1 MRRTLVIIVLACA
14 VAGLWWKRDDARRLA
29 VEKLPFT
36 AAYLEPERT
45 SVAAA
50 PVRRVA
56 AVPVSVAPVEVKRLP
71 VTVDAV
77 GTVQAVASVQIKS
90 RVDSEIVE
98 IAVKEGALVK
108 EGDLLVRL
116 DSRTVKAQLAQAS
129 AMVMKDKAQ
138 IEQLRRD
145 LARAEDLL
153 SKRITSEVQRDTA
166 ATSVKVQE
174 AQLAADEAQHD
185 NLMAALSYTELRAP
199 VSGRIG
205 SIPLK
210 VGTAVRLADGQP
222 ITTVNQI
229 DPIYVSF
236 AVPQSVFVD
245 LRTALAAG
253 TVRVEAK
260 NGREVVSGTIA
271 FVENTVDLATGT
283 VLAKAI
289 FPNAKELLW
298 PGGFVTVQAVL
309 GIEAAAVTVPSNA
322 VQLGQRG
329 AYVFAVRDG
338 RKAELVQVT
347 VARTVGADS
356 VISQGLKVGEQVVT
370 DGQLRLVDG
379 AAVQV
384 QASGEGVAK
393 RTDDAASVARRG

>member
-1 MRRTLVIIVLACA
+1 MRRTLVLIVLACA
-14 VAGLWWKRDDARRLA
+14 VAALWWKRDDARRFA

-36 AAYLEPERT
+36 AAYLEPET
-45 SVAAA
+45 TPAVAPA
-50 PVRRVA
+50 RRVA

-77 GTVQAVASVQIKS
+77 GTVQAVASIQIKS
-90 RVDSEIVE
+90 RIDSEIVE
-98 IAVKEGALVK
+98 IAVKEGARVK

-116 DSRTVKAQLAQAS
+116 DSRTVRAQLAQA
-129 AMVMKDKAQ
+129 AATVMKDKAQ

-174 AQLAADEAQHD
+174 AQLAADEAQQD
-185 NLMAALSYTELRAP
+185 NLKAALSYTELRAP

-236 AVPQSVFVD
+236 AVPQSVFLD

-253 TVRVEAK
+253 TVRVDAK
-260 NGREVVSGTIA
+260 IGREVVSGTIA

-283 VLAKAI
+283 VLAKAV
-289 FPNAKELLW
+289 FPNGKELLW

-309 GIEAAAVTVPSNA
+309 GMEAAAVTVPSSA

-329 AYVFAVRDG
+329 PYVFAVRDG

-347 VARTVGADS
+347 VARVVGADS
-356 VISQGLKVGEQVVT
+356 VISQGLKVGEQVVI

-379 AAVQV
+379 ATVQV
-384 QASGEGVAK
+384 QAPGEGVAK
-393 RTDDAASVARRG
+393 RTDDPASAARRG

>member
-1 MRRTLVIIVLACA
+1 MRRTLVLLVLACA
-14 VAGLWWKRDDARRLA
+14 VAALWWKRDDARRFA

-36 AAYLEPERT
+36 AAYLEPEKNPA
-45 SVAAA
+45 AAA

-77 GTVQAVASVQIKS
+77 GTVQAVASIQIKS

-116 DSRTVKAQLAQAS
+116 DSRTIRAQLAQA
-129 AMVMKDKAQ
+129 AATVMKDKAQ

-185 NLMAALSYTELRAP
+185 NLKAALSYTELRAP

-236 AVPQSVFVD
+236 AVPQSVFLD

-253 TVRVEAK
+253 PIRVNAK

-283 VLAKAI
+283 VLAKAV

-309 GIEAAAVTVPSNA
+309 GMEAAAVTVPSTS

-384 QASGEGVAK
+384 QSTGEGVAK
-393 RTDDAASVARRG
+393 RSDDASLAARRG

>member
-1 MRRTLVIIVLACA
+1 MRRTLVLLVLACA
-14 VAGLWWKRDDARRLA
+14 VAALWWKRDDARRLV
-29 VEKLPFT
+29 VEKLPST
-36 AAYLEPERT
+36 AAYLEPENNPA
-45 SVAAA
+45 AAA

-77 GTVQAVASVQIKS
+77 GTVQAVASIQIKS
-90 RVDSEIVE
+90 RIDSEIVE

-116 DSRTVKAQLAQAS
+116 DSRTIRAQLAQA
-129 AMVMKDKAQ
+129 AATVMKDKAQ

-174 AQLAADEAQHD
+174 AQLAADEAQSD
-185 NLMAALSYTELRAP
+185 NLKAALSYTELRAP

-236 AVPQSVFVD
+236 AVPQSVFLD

-253 TVRVEAK
+253 TVRVDAK

-283 VLAKAI
+283 VLAKAV

-309 GIEAAAVTVPSNA
+309 GMEAAAVTVPSTS

-329 AYVFAVRDG
+329 PYVFAVRDG

-347 VARTVGADS
+347 VARIVGADS

-379 AAVQV
+379 AVVQV
-384 QASGEGVAK
+384 QATGEGVAK
-393 RTDDAASVARRG
+393 RTDDASSAARRG

>member
-1 MRRTLVIIVLACA
+1 MRRTLVLIVLACA
-14 VAGLWWKRDDARRLA
+14 VAALWWKRDDARRLA

-36 AAYLEPERT
+36 AAYLEPEK
-45 SVAAA
+45 SPAAAA
-50 PVRRVA
+50 PARRVA

-77 GTVQAVASVQIKS
+77 GTVQAVASIQIKS
-90 RVDSEIVE
+90 RIDSEIVE

-116 DSRTVKAQLAQAS
+116 DSRTIRAQLAQA
-129 AMVMKDKAQ
+129 AATVMKDKAQ

-185 NLMAALSYTELRAP
+185 NLKAALSYTELRAP

-236 AVPQSVFVD
+236 AVPQSVFLD

-253 TVRVEAK
+253 TVRVDAK

-283 VLAKAI
+283 VLAKAV

-347 VARTVGADS
+347 VARIVGADS

-384 QASGEGVAK
+384 QATGEGVAK
-393 RTDDAASVARRG
+393 RTDDASSAARRG

>member
-1 MRRTLVIIVLACA
+1 MRRTIALLVLACA
-14 VAGLWWKRDDARRLA
+14 VAALWWKSDDAKRLA

-36 AAYLEPERT
+36 AAYLEPEKT
-45 SVAAA
+45 SAAA
-50 PVRRVA
+50 VPARRVA
-56 AVPVSVAPVEVKRLP
+56 AVPVSVASVEVKRLP

-77 GTVQAVASVQIKS
+77 GTVQAVASIQIKS
-90 RVDSEIVE
+90 RIDSEIVE
-98 IAVKEGALVK
+98 IAVKEGARVK

-116 DSRTVKAQLAQAS
+116 DSRTVKAQLAQA
-129 AMVMKDKAQ
+129 AATVMKDKAQ

-174 AQLAADEAQHD
+174 AQLAADEAQQD
-185 NLMAALSYTELRAP
+185 NLKAALSYTELRAP

-236 AVPQSVFVD
+236 AVPQSVFLD

-253 TVRVEAK
+253 TVRVDAK
-260 NGREVVSGTIA
+260 VGREIVSGTIA

-283 VLAKAI
+283 VLAKAV

-347 VARTVGADS
+347 VARIVGADS
-356 VISQGLKVGEQVVT
+356 VISQGLKVGEQVVI

-384 QASGEGVAK
+384 QAPGEGVAK
-393 RTDDAASVARRG
+393 RTDDTSPAARRG